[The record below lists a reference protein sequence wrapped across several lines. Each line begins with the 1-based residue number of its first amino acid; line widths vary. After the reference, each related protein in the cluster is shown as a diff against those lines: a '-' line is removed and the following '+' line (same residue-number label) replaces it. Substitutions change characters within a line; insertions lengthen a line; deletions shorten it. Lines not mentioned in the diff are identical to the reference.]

1 MAMYTNGTRVSY
13 FDPEIKAY
21 PVFCCLHGR
30 VTAVSQD
37 LEQAQKCVELGPV
50 NVMKL
55 IGIPLYLASMT
66 KPEKHLVNE
75 YRRKAGAKFPG
86 AFIF

>member
-21 PVFCCLHGR
+21 PVFCTLHGR

-55 IGIPLYLASMT
+55 IGTPLYLST
-66 KPEKHLVNE
+66 PSPEKHLINE